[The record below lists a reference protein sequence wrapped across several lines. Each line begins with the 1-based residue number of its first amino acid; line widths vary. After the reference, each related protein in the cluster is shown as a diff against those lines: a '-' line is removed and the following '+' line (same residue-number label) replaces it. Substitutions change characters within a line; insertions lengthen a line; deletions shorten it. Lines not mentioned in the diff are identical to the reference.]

1 MGLKLASPWPWVVSV
16 LYYIRVQAP
25 SPQHFVGKNFFYNHF
40 KTEQHN
46 QVYFD
51 TPQVFVA
58 AGFLSTRFIQH
69 KRITLH
75 ISTSHLIR
83 TSILHCELL

>member
-1 MGLKLASPWPWVVSV
+1 MGLKLASPWPRVVSV
-16 LYYIRVQAP
+16 LHYIRVRP
-25 SPQHFVGKNFFYNHF
+25 LPHNILWGRIFFYNHF

-58 AGFLSTRFIQH
+58 AARVYMSVNECSTPVF
-69 KRITLH
+69 
-75 ISTSHLIR
+75 
-83 TSILHCELL
+83 

>member
-16 LYYIRVQAP
+16 LHYIRVRP
-25 SPQHFVGKNFFYNHF
+25 PQNVVGKNFFYNHF

-58 AGFLSTRFIQH
+58 AARVYMSVNECSTPVF
-69 KRITLH
+69 
-75 ISTSHLIR
+75 
-83 TSILHCELL
+83 

>member
-1 MGLKLASPWPWVVSV
+1 MGLKLASPWPRVVSV
-16 LYYIRVQAP
+16 LHYIRVRP
-25 SPQHFVGKNFFYNHF
+25 LPHNILWGRIFFKIILI

-58 AGFLSTRFIQH
+58 AARVYMSVNECSTPVF
-69 KRITLH
+69 
-75 ISTSHLIR
+75 
-83 TSILHCELL
+83 